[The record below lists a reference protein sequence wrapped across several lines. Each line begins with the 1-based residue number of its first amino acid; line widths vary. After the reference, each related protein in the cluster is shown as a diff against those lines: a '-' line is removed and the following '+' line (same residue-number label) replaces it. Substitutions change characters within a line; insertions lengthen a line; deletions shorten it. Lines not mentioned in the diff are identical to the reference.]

1 MISHQLGA
9 TPSPSMKTLNYT
21 YPSGLDR
28 RLQPRSSTMSACS
41 RLPSEL
47 LVEIFNWL
55 PPLSHSLDRLSVCR
69 VCRSWL
75 GPAQIVSVWTLTVF
89 LRPDNFS
96 VYTFFHPSSPQSRRP
111 TTLHPFSS
119 AYVHPITPW
128 HLWRSLWLRSPRS
141 VSSLA
146 DTVDKKPELA
156 KLPRALR
163 FYTGDNEYL
172 AELDADAV
180 FVTMNR
186 LVNLEQFHVLVN
198 YCSTDR
204 ASPLIEVG
212 DLYDSLCEELLGSPV
227 KHIVL
232 GADEGISRSHVQAS
246 MRFER
251 LEYLELLRLG
261 DLGDLRSLEVE
272 WVFSKSLVELVL
284 IQPDLPG
291 QKLILFPCCFDL
303 RSSPRIYSSDHVP
316 HPSTGDA
323 LRFLLSHVKGTLR
336 RLKIHFGHLVA
347 DNGEDGTSITRITEE
362 DLETALVESGADL
375 RHLELCWPYSTTPFL
390 NQTVKGLFSL
400 EEMYVSGAICDP
412 GLIDLTCQSK
422 LERIS
427 FDLRAGTEP
436 PKSLLRLVDSGARRS
451 NVTKYHLRTFFDDPS
466 WEQTVLKMVEMRDQ
480 EQEIPKKDWSQE
492 CIEKWQE
499 LSKKLGASGIKLTA
513 DFF

>member
-75 GPAQIVSVWTLTVF
+75 GPAQIV
-89 LRPDNFS
+89 
-96 VYTFFHPSSPQSRRP
+96 
-111 TTLHPFSS
+111 
-119 AYVHPITPW
+119 
-128 HLWRSLWLRSPRS
+128 LWRSLWLRSPRS

-198 YCSTDR
+198 YCM
-204 ASPLIEVG
+204 G

-284 IQPDLPG
+284 IQPDLP
-291 QKLILFPCCFDL
+291 
-303 RSSPRIYSSDHVP
+303 
-316 HPSTGDA
+316 GDA

-436 PKSLLRLVDSGARRS
+436 PKSLFRLVDSGARRS